1 MTDKELK
8 EAVEF
13 FKEHYQKKA
22 TSRSK
27 FETFICGAFR
37 TYPRNARFIMEEME
51 NVGLICVSRQNVT
64 IL

>member
-22 TSRSK
+22 TSKSK
-27 FETFICGAFR
+27 FETFVIGFFH
-37 TYPRNARFIMEEME
+37 TFPRNARFIMEEME

-64 IL
+64 II